1 MHPLFPSVNIR
12 VICADS
18 SSPTARRCAFTLIEL
33 IVVVIILSVVAA
45 AIVPR
50 LAADDSR
57 RAALAARAARNL
69 LSIAAHRDSLAG
81 RRLAIAF
88 ERDSNSLAL
97 ESLRADDAGPAWRTD
112 PLIDPVPLDPLTL
125 RAASLDGTA
134 IDTPSW
140 RVELPRHA
148 PRPLITLSLEH
159 TPSRAEW
166 IVALLPAATQADLLK
181 PGETPALL
189 PIDLDA
195 QGLGRLP
202 W

>member
-1 MHPLFPSVNIR
+1 MHSHSFSVIIR
-12 VICADS
+12 VIRGCSA
-18 SSPTARRCAFTLIEL
+18 PPAAGRLAFTLIEL
-33 IVVVIILSVVAA
+33 IVVVIVLSVIAA

-50 LAADDSR
+50 LAGDDSR

-69 LSIAAHRDSLAG
+69 LSIAAHRDSLGQSRFA
-81 RRLAIAF
+81 LAF
-88 ERDSNSLAL
+88 DHDTNTLTL
-97 ESLRADDAGPAWRTD
+97 ESLRADDASPTWRTD
-112 PLIDPVPLDPLTL
+112 PLIDPVPLSPLTL
-125 RAASLDGTA
+125 RAASLDGTP
-134 IDTPSW
+134 IDTASW

-148 PRPLITLSLEH
+148 PRPLITLNLEH
-159 TPSRAEW
+159 EPSRAEW
-166 IVALLPAATQADLLK
+166 IVALLPAATQADLLR